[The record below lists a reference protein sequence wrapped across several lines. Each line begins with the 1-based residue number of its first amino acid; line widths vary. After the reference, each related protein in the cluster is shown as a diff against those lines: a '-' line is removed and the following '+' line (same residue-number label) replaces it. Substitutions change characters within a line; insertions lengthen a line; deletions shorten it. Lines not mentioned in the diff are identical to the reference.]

1 VSNDSIS
8 DPKERTI
15 ESLAVLVIA
24 TVDIKKMIYKILVS
38 GKAVGP
44 ATRKLV
50 DAAKQAEE
58 IVKVLEEFYAN

>member
-1 VSNDSIS
+1 MSNDSIS

-24 TVDIKKMIYKILVS
+24 TVDIKKMIDKILVS

-44 ATRKLV
+44 ATSKLIE
-50 DAAKQAEE
+50 AAKQSEE
-58 IVKVLEEFYAN
+58 IVKALEEFHAN